1 MFNLGKRALVRAA
14 MLAVFV
20 AGYAMP
26 IEAKTDKTLGKYGLS
41 GSVRV
46 TVGKTDK
53 CLAKAG
59 GAKMGQQFHAW
70 RCRANSSHQVF
81 VLKSMKRGWYQVRSK
96 KGGMCL
102 DVSGSAKKTDAPV
115 VQWRCK
121 SKANSNQLWAII
133 PGANKK
139 SFLLKASH
147 SGKCL
152 HLGNAKAKVST
163 FVQQPCK
170 PKDAAQNL
178 SVWR

>member
-1 MFNLGKRALVRAA
+1 MFNLGEKTIVRAVV
-14 MLAVFV
+14 LAVLFV
-20 AGYAMP
+20 AIAVPAM
-26 IEAKTDKTLGKYGLS
+26 AKTKNALSKYGLTKTF
-41 GSVRV
+41 RI

-70 RCRANSSHQVF
+70 RCRGNSSHQVF
-81 VLKSMKRGWYQVRSK
+81 QLKSLKKGWYQVRSK
-96 KGGMCL
+96 SGGMCL
-102 DVSGSAKKTDAPV
+102 DVSGSAKKSAAPV

-121 SKANSNQLWAII
+121 AKGNANQLWSIV

-152 HLGNAKAKVST
+152 HLKNPGKKVST

-170 PKDAAQNL
+170 PKNAAQNL